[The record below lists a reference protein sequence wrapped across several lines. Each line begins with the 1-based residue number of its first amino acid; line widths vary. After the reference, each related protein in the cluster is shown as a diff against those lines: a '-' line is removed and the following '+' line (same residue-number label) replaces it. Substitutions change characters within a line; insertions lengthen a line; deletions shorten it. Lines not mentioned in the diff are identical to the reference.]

1 MATDVIIDPSTGQI
15 YWNDSAGV
23 GTESISIKG
32 DAVNTISFTG
42 YSGSFS
48 PGSTPAGALTL
59 VTIKDSAGTDALIPG
74 TNGYNLGSSTLR
86 WNTFATNA
94 NLSGTLVVSDLTNS
108 SSTTTGTLK
117 VSGGIGITGN
127 AFIGGT
133 VNLATPLSIPNG
145 GTNVSSFGQ
154 TGGFIYYDGE
164 NIRLLAATGASINYS
179 NGYYQFNNRVYAS
192 SFFAGGAQMPN
203 GSGIA
208 GRVTIWSGNN
218 TIGSD
223 AEFTYDTTNNILNV
237 SGNINAIG
245 FTASGVAI
253 TSVTASTSTTSG
265 ALVVAGGVGIS
276 GRLTF
281 NQAAF
286 GTTGIASN
294 PTMAMIGQT
303 GDPIYMSVL
312 EDNSISF
319 EGSQGQLFSISPNLT
334 TGYIWSVNDISGV
347 PFLRS
352 SVGGT
357 IGIAEFGGLVGIG
370 QTNPIYKL
378 DLKGNFGLASSNDS
392 LYNFIFSNSAA
403 SGSNSLQIR
412 SANSLLL
419 YNSGNTFYT
428 GFKSNAATNITY
440 TLPTTDGS
448 ADQFL
453 QTNGSGTLTWA
464 TATGSGGTGS
474 TAGVGQGGQY
484 EMAYYPGTG
493 LSVIGSNTFTNNTA
507 TGAVSITHS
516 TLSTDSSTGAL
527 KVTGGVGIGGSLY
540 VGGIGASITGVTFS
554 NSTITRGTWNGTV
567 ISPTYGGTG
576 QNLGSSSGVLT
587 ISSGTVSASTTSSA
601 ILSAITDETG
611 SGVLVFNTQPS
622 FGTGVTTGSATFAV
636 FNTNATAIN
645 AFGAATAISLG
656 AATGKATFNSTDDS
670 ISSTTGS
677 LVVSGGA
684 GFAKSISVAGRLQL
698 LNGANVTAFV
708 SSGTGNT
715 VYTLPATT
723 PATGSSVLQ
732 STAEGIMSWVPMVAS
747 SSSGAG
753 SGTVAIPNAQYSVAY
768 YAGTGASVSGSA
780 TFTNSTATGVVNIS
794 HATVSTT
801 SATGAL
807 TVTGGVGIGGSLY
820 VASPSEFE
828 SSVASINVGSG
839 ALVVIGGV
847 GIGGSINV
855 GGASRF
861 SSSATAIS
869 IGTGALTVTGGAGI
883 AGSLYVGEASRFT
896 SSIASLNSG
905 TGALTVTG
913 GVGIGGSLNVALP
926 SEFEA
931 TTAAIDV
938 GSGALVVTGGVGIGG
953 SLFVGGASRFTSSAV
968 SISAGTGALT
978 VTGGVGI
985 GGSVFTSTSVPSSI
999 SGVVLNNGLVTIG
1012 TWSATAITAH
1022 YGGTGLQTP
1031 FVVGDILYA
1040 TSTSA
1045 WGRLAASSTSGQ
1057 VLTSNG
1063 SGNLPTYQAV
1073 PPAAASS
1080 VAVTPT
1086 LVNASFFIPVVNTD
1100 SGAAVGLSTVS
1111 TLVINPANHL
1121 VTLSGLAVTALTQT
1135 TSSVSGALVV
1145 TNGAAVGQTLSVGGS
1160 LNIFNGAN
1168 YTGFRFTGS
1177 ASTTYTLPIRT
1188 PTGTGTS
1195 YLSSS
1200 VDGVMA
1206 WVAAPTSGGSGS
1218 VNSGTATYAAF
1229 YASTTNAVSENA
1241 NLQFTGAGV
1250 SVGGNIASSSTTTGS
1265 IYVFGGL
1272 GISGNAFIGGTVN
1285 ISSTTPS
1292 NISNLLVSSNLSAAG
1307 GTFTTLLQAA
1317 TIRALSGNTI
1327 SFQTIDSTNSAQ
1339 FSNVRFAVL
1348 YNTVSTSSGTGGLVV
1363 SGGAGVGGS
1372 LFVASAS
1379 QFESSAASINVG
1391 SGALVVTGGVGIGGS
1406 VNVGGPSRFSSSATA
1421 ISIGTGALT
1430 VTGGAGIAGSLYVG
1444 EASRFSS
1451 TIASL
1456 GSGTGALTITG
1467 GVGIGGS
1474 LYVANTSRFESSVI
1488 SSSVGTGALTVTGG
1502 VGIGGSLYVG
1512 DSSRFTSST
1521 IAISSGTGALTVTGG
1536 VGIGGSLYVAN
1547 TSRFES
1553 SVISSSVGTGA
1564 LTVTGGVG
1572 IGGSLYVGDSSRFTS
1587 STIAI
1592 SSGTGALTVTGG
1604 VGIGGSL
1611 YVANTS
1617 RFESSV
1623 ISSSVGTGALVVAGG
1638 VGIGGSLFVGNASRF
1653 SSTNISSSSGTG
1665 ALTVTGGVGIGGSLY
1680 VGDASRFESNINSI
1694 TPGLGGLIATGGVGI
1709 GLSVS
1714 IGGRLQLF
1722 NGANYTAFVSSA
1734 TGATVYI
1741 LPPRTP
1747 TGTGT
1752 SYLSS
1757 SIDGVMAWVAAPT
1770 SGGSATPGGSNKQI
1784 QYNNSTAFGGAAGF
1798 EFTTGGIANT
1808 VSIFSAS
1815 GTGYTAGLWIHA
1827 INGSTTRVGIGL
1839 SNPAFE
1845 LEILGEISATNKSF
1859 VINHP
1864 TKSGMKLRYGS
1875 LEGPENGVYVR
1886 GELKGTNIIEV
1897 PDHWIGLV
1905 HEDSYTVHLTPISRY
1920 AQLYVKKI
1928 ENYNVFVA
1936 ENNNSY
1942 IHCYYSVWAERKDI
1956 PKLVTEYEAQ

>member
-74 TNGYNLGSSTLR
+74 TNGFNLGSSTLR

-94 NLSGTLVVSDLTNS
+94 NISGTLVVSDLTNS
-108 SSTTTGTLK
+108 SSTTTGTLR
-117 VSGGIGITGN
+117 VSGGVGITGN

-133 VNLATPLSIPNG
+133 VNLASPLSIPNG

-154 TGGFIYYDGE
+154 SAGFIYYDGA
-164 NIRLLAATGASINYS
+164 NVRLLAASGATINNS
-179 NGYYQFNNRVYAS
+179 NGYYQFDNRVYAT
-192 SFFAGGAQMPN
+192 SFFANNAQMPN

-245 FTASGVAI
+245 FTASGIAI

-281 NQAAF
+281 NQATF

-378 DLKGNFGLASSNDS
+378 DLKGSFGLASSNDS

-440 TLPTTDGS
+440 TLPATDGS

-493 LSVIGSNTFTNNTA
+493 LSVVGSNTFTNNTV
-507 TGAVSITHS
+507 TGVVSITHA
-516 TLSTDSSTGAL
+516 TVATDSSTGAF

-567 ISPTYGGTG
+567 ISTTYGGTG
-576 QNLGSSSGVLT
+576 LNLTGTSGILT
-587 ISSGTVSASTTSSA
+587 VSSGTVSASTTSSA

-656 AATGKATFNSTDDS
+656 AATGKATFNSTDNS
-670 ISSTTGS
+670 ISSTTGG

-768 YAGTGASVSGSA
+768 YAGTGGSVSGSD
-780 TFTNSTATGVVNIS
+780 TFTNNTSTGVVNIS

-807 TVTGGVGIGGSLY
+807 TVS
-820 VASPSEFE
+820 
-828 SSVASINVGSG
+828 
-839 ALVVIGGV
+839 
-847 GIGGSINV
+847 
-855 GGASRF
+855 
-861 SSSATAIS
+861 
-869 IGTGALTVTGGAGI
+869 
-883 AGSLYVGEASRFT
+883 
-896 SSIASLNSG
+896 
-905 TGALTVTG
+905 
-913 GVGIGGSLNVALP
+913 
-926 SEFEA
+926 
-931 TTAAIDV
+931 
-938 GSGALVVTGGVGIGG
+938 
-953 SLFVGGASRFTSSAV
+953 
-968 SISAGTGALT
+968 
-978 VTGGVGI
+978 GGVGI
-985 GGSVFTSTSVPSSI
+985 GGSVFTSTLVPSSI
-999 SGVVLNNGLVTIG
+999 SGVVFNNGIVRVG
-1012 TWSATAITAH
+1012 SWSATAVTAH

-1040 TSTSA
+1040 TSTTA

-1063 SGNLPTYQAV
+1063 AGVLPTWQAVPPAAASSVAVTPTVVNASFFIPVVNSASSSAIGLSTVSTLVINPSSGLITVSGLAVTNLVNSSSRFTGAVSVSGGLGVTGNAFIGGTINVESTSTSVISGVSFANGVVTVGAWNGTLIAPQYGGTGLNNSGQSGILKYTTGTGSLVAAPSGAIVGTTDSQNLTNKTYNNLTVTAPATNATLTIADTTTFATSGANNLTLTTTATTNVTLPSGTKTLVATDVATLSSLISVGTISTGVWSATAITAHYGGTGLQTPFAVGDILYATSATTWGRLAASSTSGQVLTSNGAGNLPTYQAV

-1086 LVNASFFIPVVNTD
+1086 LVNASFFIPVVN
-1100 SGAAVGLSTVS
+1100 SASSSAIGLSTVS
-1111 TLVINPANHL
+1111 TLVINPSTHL
-1121 VTLSGLAVTALTQT
+1121 VTLSGLAVTAVVQT
-1135 TSSVSGALVV
+1135 TSSTTGALVV

-1206 WVAAPTSGGSGS
+1206 WVAAPTSGGSGA
-1218 VNSGTATYAAF
+1218 VNSGTATFAAF
-1229 YASTTNAVSENA
+1229 YASTSNTVSENA

-1250 SVGGNIASSSTTTGS
+1250 SVGGNINSSSTLSGS
-1265 IYVFGGL
+1265 MYVFGGL

-1285 ISSTTPS
+1285 IASTTPS
-1292 NISNLLVSSNLSAAG
+1292 NIANLLVSSNLSAAG
-1307 GTFTTLLQAA
+1307 GTFTSLLQAA
-1317 TIRALSGNTI
+1317 SIRALAGNTI
-1327 SFQTIDSTNSAQ
+1327 SFQTIDGTSAAQ
-1339 FSNVRFAVL
+1339 INNTRVAVL
-1348 YNTVSTSSGTGGLVV
+1348 YSTASTTSGSGALQV
-1363 SGGAGVGGS
+1363 SGGAGIGGS

-1379 QFESSAASINVG
+1379 QFESSASSINIG

-1406 VNVGGPSRFSSSATA
+1406 INVGGASRFSSSATA

-1536 VGIGGSLYVAN
+1536 VGIGGSLYV
-1547 TSRFES
+1547 
-1553 SVISSSVGTGA
+1553 
-1564 LTVTGGVG
+1564 
-1572 IGGSLYVGDSSRFTS
+1572 
-1587 STIAI
+1587 
-1592 SSGTGALTVTGG
+1592 
-1604 VGIGGSL
+1604 
-1611 YVANTS
+1611 
-1617 RFESSV
+1617 
-1623 ISSSVGTGALVVAGG
+1623 
-1638 VGIGGSLFVGNASRF
+1638 GN
-1653 SSTNISSSSGTG
+1653 
-1665 ALTVTGGVGIGGSLY
+1665 
-1680 VGDASRFESNINSI
+1680 ASRFESNINSI
-1694 TPGLGGLIATGGVGI
+1694 TPGVGGLIATGGVGI

-1784 QYNNSTAFGGAAGF
+1784 QYNNSTTFGGAAGF

-1827 INGSTTRVGIGL
+1827 INGATTRVGIGL

-1859 VINHP
+1859 VIDHP
-1864 TKSGMKLRYGS
+1864 TKEGMKLRYGS

-1886 GELKGTNIIEV
+1886 GELKDSNIIEV
-1897 PDHWIGLV
+1897 PDHWVGLV
-1905 HEDSYTVHLTPISRY
+1905 YPDSYTVTLTPIGRFSH
-1920 AQLYVKKI
+1920 LYVEKI
-1928 ENYNVFVA
+1928 EDYKVYIA
-1936 ENNNSY
+1936 EAYMNP
-1942 IHCYYSVWAERKDI
+1942 IHCYYTVWAERKDI
-1956 PKLVTEYEAQ
+1956 PKLITEYEAQ